1 MIRKKEDR
9 LEAADHSRS
18 KTRNQRWID
27 FLQSTTPPS
36 CSNLRRYHRHQGR
49 YCRIENTTKT
59 DSARLEARISYGA
72 NSTSSSTSACG
83 GSMTGPAR
91 TRGFDGPPAE
101 VNATTIR
108 NPRGGSDGS
117 RTYLLRQ
124 PHDSNNEVGRR
135 VARGTRRWAPSASW
149 RKIV

>member
-59 DSARLEARISYGA
+59 DSARLEARIFRGRDRPYG
-72 NSTSSSTSACG
+72 
-83 GSMTGPAR
+83 R
-91 TRGFDGPPAE
+91 PPAQIPASAA
-101 VNATTIR
+101 NAL
-108 NPRGGSDGS
+108 GS
-117 RTYLLRQ
+117 YLR
-124 PHDSNNEVGRR
+124 S
-135 VARGTRRWAPSASW
+135 
-149 RKIV
+149 